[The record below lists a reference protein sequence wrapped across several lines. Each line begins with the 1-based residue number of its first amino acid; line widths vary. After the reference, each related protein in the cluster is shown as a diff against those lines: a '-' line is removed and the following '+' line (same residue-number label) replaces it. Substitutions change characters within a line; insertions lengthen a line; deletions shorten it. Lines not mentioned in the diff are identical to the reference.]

1 MHLLKIDSET
11 LDAGEAAIDLGQ
23 SPAEIVFLSF
33 SESDLALMSLA
44 AEDCAADAPS
54 LRLAS
59 LAQLKHPFSID
70 LYREKVISKARF
82 VLVRLLG
89 GLDYWRYGVDELI
102 AASRAHGFPLAI
114 IPGDDRTDPRLAEAS
129 TVAAAD
135 LDRILAYCQYGGLA
149 NQRALLAYIAARF
162 LGRDAAY
169 AEPEPVPAAGFFEPA
184 CHAPETPNGHSLL
197 IFYRSFLLCGDTETI
212 TAMADALASRKLAV
226 TTIFVP
232 SLKDQAA
239 RAFLHDLFAATHF
252 DVILNTTGFSA
263 RLDGGAGILDAA
275 DAPVLQA
282 FLGMTGEA
290 GWRADPRGLKAADL
304 AMNVCL
310 PEMDG
315 RLITTLIGA
324 LAEQPFR
331 ADLEFTPRLH
341 VPIASRIA
349 HVAERAAALVHLRQT
364 PPEKRRL
371 ACIIPDYPGKGGE
384 KGGQTGH
391 AVGLDTGRSLA
402 AIATLLAGA
411 GYRIGAIPEAAGLLR
426 ALAESNQSES
436 GGLAIPLGFY
446 EQRFAA
452 LPEAFREAVL
462 TQWGAPQDDP
472 ALENGV
478 FRFKALRCGHLL
490 IAVQPERA
498 AKRQDRKAAYHDA
511 GLAPCHGYI
520 AFHLFLRHGEEV
532 GENIHALIACG
543 THGTLEWLPGKAA
556 ALTEECAP
564 EVLTGPLPVIYPF
577 IVNNPGEAAQAKRRL
592 SACTIGH
599 MTPPLTAA
607 GSHGIALELEALL
620 DEYSGAEWLDPKR
633 AERIGETILRRVRE
647 SGFAAFAGLSSLSL
661 NFPQQDVR
669 SALQQLDACL
679 CDMKELRIG
688 DGLHVFAQGA
698 EQRPD
703 IDAALAAQCNA
714 AEAQGL
720 LAALDGRFV
729 PPGPGGAPSRGRR
742 DVLPTG
748 RNLYGID
755 PRAVPTPT
763 AWEIGW
769 NAAEAL
775 LERHA
780 QDHGD
785 WPRAIV
791 MDLWASATMRT
802 GGDDFAQALALIGVK
817 PRWDGAT
824 GRVGG
829 FDILPGARLGR
840 PRVDV
845 TLRISGLFRDV
856 FPMQIA
862 LFDQAIAALCRLEED
877 DNPFAGAAIGGPVAR
892 IFGAAPGA
900 YGLGLSRALAEDPLL
915 PRSDLGALYLSAT
928 SHAYGGPGGQE
939 KGNKGESTKGEASK
953 GFADRVAAADA
964 FLHMQDQAEQDA
976 LDSDAMIDHIGGF
989 AAAAAALG
997 NAPALYQIDTTRPET
1012 PRVRPLA
1019 GEIARLVQGRL
1030 TNPRWL
1036 HGQMRHGYRGAAE
1049 IARSADHLF
1058 AMAVLSDAVPP
1069 EAFERL
1075 FAVLCLDDEIRA
1087 FLKRENPD
1095 AARAL
1100 ADCFEAARARNLWQ
1114 SRRNSDSALLAALR
1128 AGAESADAERSA

>member
-33 SESDLALMSLA
+33 SDSDLALMSLA
-44 AEDCAADAPS
+44 AEDQHAGAPS

-89 GLDYWRYGVDELI
+89 GLDYWRYGVEELV

-114 IPGDDRTDPRLAEAS
+114 IPGDDRADPRLAEAS

-149 NQRALLAYIAARF
+149 NQRALLAFIAARF
-162 LGRDAAY
+162 LGRDVEY
-169 AEPEPVPAAGFFEPA
+169 AKPEPIPVAGLFEPA
-184 CHAPETPNGHSLL
+184 CHAPEASHGHILL
-197 IFYRSFLLCGDTETI
+197 IFYRSFLLCGDIETI
-212 TAMADALASRKLAV
+212 TAMARALASRKLAV

-239 RAFLHDLFAATHF
+239 RAFIHDLLAAIQF

-263 RLDGGAGILDAA
+263 RLDAGASILDAA

-282 FLGMTGEA
+282 FLGTAGEA
-290 GWRADPRGLKAADL
+290 AWRADPRGLKAADL
-304 AMNVCL
+304 AMNICL

-331 ADLEFTPRLH
+331 TDLEFTPRLH
-341 VPIASRIA
+341 APIFSRIA
-349 HVAERAAALVHLRQT
+349 HVAERAAAIVHLRRT
-364 PPEKRRL
+364 PPEERRL
-371 ACIIPDYPGKGGE
+371 ACIIPDYPGKGGD

-411 GYRIGAIPEAAGLLR
+411 GYRIGDVPEAAGLLR
-426 ALAESNQSES
+426 ALAESDKVET
-436 GGLAIPLGFY
+436 GGLAIPLGIY
-446 EQRFAA
+446 EKHFAA
-452 LPEAFREAVL
+452 LPEAFREAVQV
-462 TQWGAPQDDP
+462 QWGAPQDDP
-472 ALENGV
+472 ALQNGV
-478 FRFKALRCGHLL
+478 FRFKALRCGALL
-490 IAVQPERA
+490 MAVQPERTTWQDQ
-498 AKRQDRKAAYHDA
+498 RQDRKSAYHDA
-511 GLAPCHGYI
+511 GLAPCHKYI
-520 AFHLFLRHGEEV
+520 AFHLFLRHDEK
-532 GENIHALIACG
+532 IHALIACG

-592 SACTIGH
+592 AACTIGH

-647 SGFAAFAGLSSLSL
+647 SNFAAFAGLSSLSP
-661 NFPQQDVR
+661 NFPQQDIR

-688 DGLHVFAQGA
+688 DGLHVFAQGT

-703 IDAALAAQCNA
+703 IDAALAAQCNI
-714 AEAQGL
+714 AEATGL

-729 PPGPGGAPSRGRR
+729 QPGPGGAPSRGRR

-817 PRWDGAT
+817 PRWDAAT
-824 GRVGG
+824 GRVSG
-829 FDILPGARLGR
+829 FDILPNAKLGR

-862 LFDQAIAALCRLEED
+862 LFDQAIGALSRLEED
-877 DNPFAGAAIGGPVAR
+877 DNPFAGAASGSPLAR

-900 YGLGLSRALAEDPLL
+900 YGLGLSRALAEDPHLL
-915 PRSDLGALYLSAT
+915 RKDLGALYLAAT
-928 SHAYGGPGGQE
+928 SHAYGCAGGQE
-939 KGNKGESTKGEASK
+939 KANEGEASK
-953 GFADRVAAADA
+953 GFADRVAEADA

-976 LDSDAMIDHIGGF
+976 LDSDAVIDHIGGF

-997 NAPALYQIDTTRPET
+997 NAPALYQIDTTKPET

-1019 GEIARLVQGRL
+1019 GDIARLVQGRL

-1075 FAVLCLDDEIRA
+1075 FAALCLDDEIHA

-1114 SRRNSDSALLAALR
+1114 SRRNSDSALLETLR
-1128 AGAESADAERSA
+1128 ASAEGSA